1 MSFASATARQS
12 GDAETPT
19 LKPAERAKALTTA
32 ALDTLATQLDHGGSD
47 ALRAYLD
54 VARRFHR
61 YSYRN
66 QLLIHTQRPDAT
78 HVAGFHAWRT
88 QFGRCVAKGE
98 KGIAILAP
106 MVGIDK
112 KAVVAEGAE
121 PSSRV
126 FGFRVVY
133 VFDVAQTTGEELPT
147 ITIQP
152 DGDDTAGIG
161 DRLTAWAR
169 EQGLTVV
176 AVSRE
181 TLDGADGRTNGRR
194 IELGDWLTGAAR
206 ACTLAHELAHTLLHS
221 KESPISLKLGEVLSR
236 DMKELEAE
244 SVAYVI
250 SHAAGFGRLDAL
262 ADYAIN
268 WEGSRERLESSL
280 HRIHAATHVLMPAA
294 GLVL

>member
-1 MSFASATARQS
+1 MSYASTAARHAD
-12 GDAETPT
+12 DAETPT

-32 ALDTLATQLDHGGSD
+32 ALDTLAAQLDAGGSD

-54 VARRFHR
+54 IAGRFHR

-88 QFGRCVAKGE
+88 QFGRLVQKGE

-106 MVGIDK
+106 MVGKDK
-112 KAVVAEGAE
+112 RAVVAAGADV
-121 PSSRV
+121 PV
-126 FGFRVVY
+126 KMFGFRVVY
-133 VFDVAQTTGEELPT
+133 VFDVAQTAGDELPT

-169 EQGLTVV
+169 DKGLTVV
-176 AVSRE
+176 AVSRA
-181 TLDGADGRTNGRR
+181 TLDGADGRTNGRQ
-194 IELGDWLTGAAR
+194 IQIGDWLTGAAR
-206 ACTLAHELAHTLLHS
+206 ASTLAHELAHTLLHS
-221 KESPISLKLGEVLSR
+221 KDSVVSLKLGEVLSR
-236 DMKELEAE
+236 DMRELEAE

-250 SHAAGFGRLDAL
+250 AHAAGFGALGHL
-262 ADYAIN
+262 ADYVVN

-280 HRIHAATHVLMPAA
+280 HRIHAATHVLVPAA